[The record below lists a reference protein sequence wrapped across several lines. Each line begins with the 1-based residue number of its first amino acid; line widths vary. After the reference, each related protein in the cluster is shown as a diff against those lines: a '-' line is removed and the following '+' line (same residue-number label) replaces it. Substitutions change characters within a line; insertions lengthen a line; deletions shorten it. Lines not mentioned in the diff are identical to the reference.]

1 MALVRRH
8 PCGFNSSGTIFTPSS
23 VTLTELSQLQTDRLT
38 AFHSSIKLFAYMK
51 EIANWVKLQKR
62 QYFGLIIM
70 QLELCGALCYIL
82 R

>member
-1 MALVRRH
+1 
-8 PCGFNSSGTIFTPSS
+8 
-23 VTLTELSQLQTDRLT
+23 
-38 AFHSSIKLFAYMK
+38 MK